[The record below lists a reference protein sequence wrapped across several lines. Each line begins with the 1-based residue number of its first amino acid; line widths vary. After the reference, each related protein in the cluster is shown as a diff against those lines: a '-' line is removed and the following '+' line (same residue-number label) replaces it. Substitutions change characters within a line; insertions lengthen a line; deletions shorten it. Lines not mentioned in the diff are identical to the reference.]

1 MSKMNKLAGYYE
13 DAQGIE
19 HGPFRITLEDKL
31 QYEKTAKARKW
42 DAEADSIT
50 SDVFL
55 VWHASK
61 RAGAHA
67 HSFEEFTVTMLDAAA
82 QKLDEEET
90 EEAPLSAGDDF

>member
-13 DAQGIE
+13 DEQGTE
-19 HGPFRITLEDKL
+19 HGPFRISLADKL

-61 RAGAHA
+61 RAGAHDL
-67 HSFEEFTVTMLDAAA
+67 SFEQFTTQMVDASA
-82 QKLDEEET
+82 QKLEDEDT
-90 EEAPLSAGDDF
+90 EESPIH

>member
-13 DAQGIE
+13 DAQGVE
-19 HGPFRITLEDKL
+19 HGPFRITLQDKL

-42 DAEADSIT
+42 DAEEDSIT

-61 RAGAHA
+61 RAGSHELD
-67 HSFEEFTVTMLDAAA
+67 FGQFTVQMIDASA
-82 QKLDEEET
+82 QKLEEEDT
-90 EEAPLSAGDDF
+90 EDAPISAGDDF